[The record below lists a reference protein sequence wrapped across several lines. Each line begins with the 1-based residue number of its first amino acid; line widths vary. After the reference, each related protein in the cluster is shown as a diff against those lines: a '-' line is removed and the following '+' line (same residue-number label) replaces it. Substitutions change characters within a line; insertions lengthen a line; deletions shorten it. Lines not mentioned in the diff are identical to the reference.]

1 MSRKKFII
9 LTIIAV
15 VGVVLIALGTSYAL
29 FTFNVTKNSN
39 FKISV
44 GSLELSITDTNSE
57 DRIIV
62 NNLEPKK
69 DSIALSEDGYTFTI
83 TNTGSLDAYYTV
95 YLEDII
101 PNGETK
107 TRIANNLMHVN
118 LSTSSTADSSNSK
131 LISAL
136 NGGVLTTG
144 TLSAGDSINYTLR
157 LWLDYNAGNEAQNK
171 YFASRIRI
179 DSTQTAATST
189 VTFNPNG
196 GEIISNTKTVSY
208 MTPYGELPTPVKYDI
223 ENNVLL
229 SKYEFVGWN
238 TKPDGTGDTI
248 TASSIFSENSG
259 TNLYAIWNDQFTV
272 TIYNGESLTP
282 IVRTYNAGDVIDITA
297 TNVDGKQFLYWE
309 VDGEKRAYD
318 NELSMYMYKGK
329 DITIRAI
336 YGNSGE
342 PVDKQPGAF
351 ISDIYKQ
358 YSNNKI
364 AIRSYSYMPNGYQ
377 IVKSGI
383 IATLDEN
390 IANGIFD
397 DTTATYVR
405 GSSGNVLNYY
415 FTWNKSSLTAAQTL
429 YVKAYL
435 IYKDTNNVEH
445 TIYGDLVTTTLAE

>member
-1 MSRKKFII
+1 MNKKKFII
-9 LTIIAV
+9 LIIIAV

-39 FKISV
+39 FKTVV
-44 GSLELSITDTNSE
+44 GNLELSITDTNSE

-69 DSIALSEDGYTFTI
+69 DSVALSEDGYTFTI
-83 TNTGSLDAYYTV
+83 TNTGSLDATYTV

-101 PNGETK
+101 PTGETK
-107 TRIANNLMHVN
+107 TRIENSLMHVN
-118 LSTSSTADSSNSK
+118 LSETNNLDSNNSVI
-131 LISAL
+131 LGNL
-136 NGGVLTTG
+136 TNRVLTSG
-144 TLSAGDSINYTLR
+144 TLNVGESVSYTLR
-157 LWLDYNAGNEAQNK
+157 IWLDYNADNTAQNK

-179 DSTQTAATST
+179 DSTQTAANST
-189 VTFNPNG
+189 VTFNTNG
-196 GEIISNTKTVSY
+196 GEVISDTKTVTY
-208 MTPYGELPTPVKYDI
+208 MMPYGELPTPVKYDL

-229 SKYEFVGWN
+229 SKYEFVEWN

-248 TASSIFSENSG
+248 TASSIFSNNG
-259 TNLYAIWNDQFTV
+259 DINLYAIWNDQFTV

-282 IVRTYNAGDVIDITA
+282 TVATYNAGDVIDITA

-318 NELSMYMYKGK
+318 NQLSMYMYKGK

-342 PVDKQPGAF
+342 PVDKQPGVF

-429 YVKAYL
+429 YVKGYL

-445 TIYGDLVTTTLAE
+445 TIYGDLVTATLAD